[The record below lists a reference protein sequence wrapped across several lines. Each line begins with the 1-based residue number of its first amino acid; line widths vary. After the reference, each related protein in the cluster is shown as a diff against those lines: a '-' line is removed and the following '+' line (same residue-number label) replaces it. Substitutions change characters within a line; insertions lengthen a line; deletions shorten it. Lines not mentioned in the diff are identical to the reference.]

1 MKAVL
6 CPFCG
11 VVSDAPHE
19 TQEACIDA
27 LQAEIART
35 RLVLASVTEPLPP
48 PSIAPDDDPRPL

>member
-1 MKAVL
+1 MKAVI

-11 VVSDAPHE
+11 IVSDAPHE

-35 RLVLASVTEPLPP
+35 RVLLASVTEPLPP
-48 PSIAPDDDPRPL
+48 ARIAADDEPQAL